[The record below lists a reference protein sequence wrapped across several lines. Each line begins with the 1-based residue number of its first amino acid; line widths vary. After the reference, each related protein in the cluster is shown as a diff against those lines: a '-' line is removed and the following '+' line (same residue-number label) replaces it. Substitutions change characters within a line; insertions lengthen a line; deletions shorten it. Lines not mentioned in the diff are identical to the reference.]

1 VTKLYIF
8 FPVLVYCVKNNLATL
23 MYIQAKQAIIDSLF
37 YVLSSDFQWR
47 CTNYKFRLGC
57 TEERE
62 REREREREKPLGHFF
77 SLGVSSLA
85 GCQSHW
91 MVRPLGWSPDHQSK
105 GESTQKAKISND
117 FWHFT
122 IDRVVPPSR
131 RASFQSQSTC
141 LLDALIF
148 KRFSI
153 TLFVYLMH
161 ITFGRSAF

>member
-1 VTKLYIF
+1 VSRIIWQPWCTYKQSKPLLTLCFMSCRRIF
-8 FPVLVYCVKNNLATL
+8 NEDAPTINSVSGALK
-23 MYIQAKQAIIDSLF
+23 
-37 YVLSSDFQWR
+37 
-47 CTNYKFRLGC
+47 
-57 TEERE
+57 RE